1 MASKNLFK
9 NTGVT
14 ARSPAADTVNLAGGR
29 AYGLASK
36 EALAQLACTGCFNK
50 TFYASAKDQLT
61 KVKELAAKCDP
72 DFLGKLAIYSRER
85 GFLKDMPAFLVAWLT
100 GRVTEA
106 QKRGASKEADDINA
120 LLWEVFPRVID
131 NGKMLKN
138 YVQIVRSGETG
149 RKSLGTVPR
158 RLIRSWLENKDD
170 DGIVFSSVGNDPS
183 LADVIKLA
191 HPRPMTPSREALYGY
206 FCGAAVKVEGMPT
219 FRKMKDG
226 KEIPIRAYDFKKLPQ
241 SIQDFENFTEVAEA
255 ERGKL
260 EIPKVPFEMVEGLPL
275 TTDQW
280 KQLALRQSFQSL
292 RQRLNTLNRKGVFG
306 KEGAWDTDTI
316 KAVAAKLRDREAI
329 KKAKVMPYQL
339 LIAYLN
345 MGPEIPRDLTEALQD
360 AMEIATENVPVI
372 NGPVVVMPDISGSM
386 HSPLTGERVNAKTGK
401 VEMHTSKVRCV
412 DVAALVAASFLR
424 TNPHAVIIPF
434 ESKALTDVRLNPRDS
449 VMTNAE
455 KLRNLP
461 CGGTNCSAAL
471 KAVNDF
477 KLSPALCV
485 FVSDNESWLDS
496 STYGQYSNWGTSGYG
511 STSVG
516 TARTATLREWDAI
529 KKRAPNAKLVCLDIT
544 PNTTTQ
550 APSRDDILNIGGFSD
565 SCFDVMAAFSSGTAT
580 SWVDVIEGTE

>member
-1 MASKNLFK
+1 MASKTTFK
-9 NTGVT
+9 NTGVSS
-14 ARSPAADTVNLAGGR
+14 RSPAADTVNLAGGR
-29 AYGLASK
+29 AYGLAAK
-36 EALAQLACTGCFNK
+36 EALAQLACTGCFHR

-61 KVKELAAKCDP
+61 KVKEFAAKCDP
-72 DFLGKLAIYSRER
+72 EFLGKLAIYSREK

-100 GRVTEA
+100 GRATEA
-106 QKRGASKEADDINA
+106 QKRGATKEAEDINA
-120 LLWEVFPRVID
+120 LLWDVFPRVID

-138 YVQIVRSGETG
+138 FAQIVRSGETG
-149 RKSLGTVPR
+149 RKSFGSVPR
-158 RLIRSWLENKDD
+158 RLIRSWLDTKDD
-170 DGIVFSSVGNDPS
+170 DSLVFASVGNDPS
-183 LADVIKLA
+183 LGDVIKMV

-206 FCGAAVKVEGMPT
+206 FCGTQAKFEGAPLV
-219 FRKMKDG
+219 RKTKKG
-226 KEIPIRAYDFKKLPQ
+226 EEIPLRYYDFAALPQ
-241 SIQDFENFTEVAEA
+241 SVQDFENFGKIAEA
-255 ERGKL
+255 ERAKL
-260 EIPKVPFEMVEGLPL
+260 DIPKVPFEMVEGLPL

-280 KQLALRQSFQSL
+280 KELALRQSWQSL

-306 KEGAWDTDTI
+306 SANKPDKKMI
-316 KAVAAKLRDREAI
+316 HAVASKLRDREVI
-329 KKAKVMPYQL
+329 KKAKVMPYQVM
-339 LIAYLN
+339 ITYLN
-345 MGPEIPRDLTEALQD
+345 MGPEIPTELTEALQD
-360 AMEIATENVPVI
+360 AMEVATENVPVI
-372 NGPVVVMPDISGSM
+372 DGQVVVMPDVSGSM
-386 HSPLTGERVNAKTGK
+386 HSPITGERVNPKTGK
-401 VEMHTSKVRCV
+401 VEMHTTKVRCI

-424 TNPHAVIIPF
+424 TNRDAVIIPF
-434 ESKALTDVRLNPRDS
+434 ESEAITNFKLNPRDS

-496 STYGQYSNWGTSGYG
+496 STYGQYSNWSTSGYG

-565 SCFDVMAAFSSGTAT
+565 SCFDAMAAFCNGTAT
-580 SWVDVIEGTE
+580 SWVEVIENVV

>member
-1 MASKNLFK
+1 MASKTLFK
-9 NTGVT
+9 NTGVSS
-14 ARSPAADTVNLAGGR
+14 RSPAADTKNEAGGL
-29 AYGLASK
+29 AYSLAAK
-36 EALAQLACTGCFNK
+36 EALAQLACTGCFNQ
-50 TFYASAKDQLT
+50 TFYAKAEDQLA
-61 KVKELAAKCDP
+61 KVKDLAAKCDP
-72 DFLGKLAIYSRER
+72 DFLGKLAIYSREK

-106 QKRGASKEADDINA
+106 QKRGATSEADDINA

-138 YVQIVRSGETG
+138 FVQIVRSGETG

-183 LADVIKLA
+183 LGDVIKLA

-206 FCGAAVKVEGMPT
+206 LCGAAVRSGDGPT
-219 FRKMKDG
+219 IRKMKDG
-226 KEIPIRAYDFKKLPQ
+226 KEIPVRAYDFSVLPQ
-241 SIQDFENFTEVAEA
+241 SIQDFENFTKVATS

-280 KQLALRQSFQSL
+280 KTLALRQSFQSL
-292 RQRLNTLNRKGVFG
+292 RQRLNTFNRKGVFG
-306 KEGAWDTDTI
+306 TPDKPDTETI

-329 KKAKVMPYQL
+329 KKAKVMPYQVM
-339 LIAYLN
+339 IAYLN
-345 MGPEIPRDLTEALQD
+345 MGPEIPRELTEALQD
-360 AMEIATENVPVI
+360 AMEVATENVPVI

-386 HSPLTGERVNAKTGK
+386 HSPITGERKNPKTGK
-401 VEMHTSKVRCV
+401 TEMHTSKVRCV

-424 TNPHAVIIPF
+424 TNPQTVVIPF
-434 ESKALTDVRLNPRDS
+434 ESVALTNVRLNPRDS

-455 KLRNLP
+455 KLRSLP

-471 KAVNDF
+471 KAVNSF

-485 FVSDNESWLDS
+485 YVSDNESWLDS
-496 STYGQYSNWGTSGYG
+496 PRYGGWGG
-511 STSVG
+511 S
-516 TARTATLREWDAI
+516 RTETLKEWDAL
-529 KKRAPNAKLVCLDIT
+529 KRRAPQAKLVCLDIQPYGT
-544 PNTTTQ
+544 SQ
-550 APSRDDILNIGGFSD
+550 AMSRDDILNVGGFSD
-565 SCFDVMAAFSSGTAT
+565 QVFDVMAAFASGAAT
-580 SWVDVIEGTE
+580 SWVEHIEATE